1 MHDLSQEISV
11 CWLNS
16 SYFKKR
22 CSFEPD
28 DLSLRVSLEIRVNTG
43 LLAPLAL
50 IIGSV
55 VLYQVSTKLLP
66 KGLNHWHALM
76 IFYALALLTTL
87 LLSLTD
93 RSARSPFEALAKLNW
108 AVPLVAVSII
118 GIELGWI
125 LVFRAGAGLSLTG
138 LIVNVAVAVIV
149 IPIGL
154 LFFKEQIS
162 LVNLIG
168 MVLCLIGLVLISQ
181 KA

>member
-1 MHDLSQEISV
+1 M
-11 CWLNS
+11 NA
-16 SYFKKR
+16 
-22 CSFEPD
+22 
-28 DLSLRVSLEIRVNTG
+28 G

-50 IIGSV
+50 IVGSV

-76 IFYALALLTTL
+76 LFYALALILTLMMTL
-87 LLSLTD
+87 FDRPTRSLLED
-93 RSARSPFEALAKLNW
+93 VQKLNW
-108 AVPLVAVSII
+108 AVPLVALSIV

-125 LVFRAGAGLSLTG
+125 LACRAGAGLSLTG

-154 LFFKEQIS
+154 LLFKEKIS
-162 LVNLIG
+162 LVNLAGIA
-168 MVLCLIGLVLISQ
+168 LCLIGLVLISR

>member
-1 MHDLSQEISV
+1 M
-11 CWLNS
+11 
-16 SYFKKR
+16 
-22 CSFEPD
+22 
-28 DLSLRVSLEIRVNTG
+28 TG
-43 LLAPLAL
+43 AILAPLAL

-76 IFYALALLTTL
+76 IYYALALVMTL
-87 LLSLTD
+87 LLSAFD
-93 RSARSPFEALAKLNW
+93 RSARSPLEALQKLNW
-108 AVPLVAVSII
+108 AVPLVAVSVV

-149 IPIGL
+149 IPLGL
-154 LFFKEQIS
+154 LFFSEKIS
-162 LVNLIG
+162 LINLAGIA
-168 MVLCLIGLVLISQ
+168 LCLIGLVLISQ

>member
-1 MHDLSQEISV
+1 M
-11 CWLNS
+11 NAA
-16 SYFKKR
+16 
-22 CSFEPD
+22 
-28 DLSLRVSLEIRVNTG
+28 

-50 IIGSV
+50 IVSSV

-76 IFYALALLTTL
+76 LFYALALILTLVMTL
-87 LLSLTD
+87 FDRPTRSLLED
-93 RSARSPFEALAKLNW
+93 VQKLNW
-108 AVPLVAVSII
+108 AVPLVALSIV

-154 LFFKEQIS
+154 LFFKEKIS
-162 LVNLIG
+162 LVNLAG
-168 MVLCLIGLVLISQ
+168 MALCLIGLVLISR

>member
-1 MHDLSQEISV
+1 M
-11 CWLNS
+11 NA
-16 SYFKKR
+16 
-22 CSFEPD
+22 
-28 DLSLRVSLEIRVNTG
+28 G

-50 IIGSV
+50 IVGSV

-76 IFYALALLTTL
+76 LFYTLALILAAVMTL
-87 LLSLTD
+87 FDRPTRSLLEDL
-93 RSARSPFEALAKLNW
+93 RNLNW
-108 AVPLVAVSII
+108 AVPLVALSIV

-149 IPIGL
+149 IPLGL
-154 LFFKEQIS
+154 LFFGEKIS

-168 MVLCLIGLVLISQ
+168 MALCLIGLALISQ

>member
-1 MHDLSQEISV
+1 MTPSVSSGIISTYDLET
-11 CWLNS
+11 
-16 SYFKKR
+16 
-22 CSFEPD
+22 
-28 DLSLRVSLEIRVNTG
+28 RVNVAI
-43 LLAPLAL
+43 LAPLAL
-50 IIGSV
+50 IVGSV

-76 IFYALALLTTL
+76 IYYALALVMTL
-87 LLSLTD
+87 LLSAFD
-93 RSARSPFEALAKLNW
+93 RSARSPLEALAKLNW
-108 AVPLVAVSII
+108 AVPLVAISII

-149 IPIGL
+149 IPLGL
-154 LFFKEQIS
+154 LFFGEKIS

-168 MVLCLIGLVLISQ
+168 MALCLIGLVLISQ

>member
-1 MHDLSQEISV
+1 M
-11 CWLNS
+11 
-16 SYFKKR
+16 
-22 CSFEPD
+22 
-28 DLSLRVSLEIRVNTG
+28 
-43 LLAPLAL
+43 LAPLAL
-50 IIGSV
+50 IVGSV

-76 IFYALALLTTL
+76 LFYALALTLTVVMTL
-87 LLSLTD
+87 FDRPTRSLLED
-93 RSARSPFEALAKLNW
+93 MRKLNW
-108 AVPLVAVSII
+108 AVPLVALSIV

-154 LFFKEQIS
+154 LFFSEKIS
-162 LVNLIG
+162 LINVAGIA
-168 MVLCLIGLVLISQ
+168 LCLIGLVLISQ

>member
-1 MHDLSQEISV
+1 ML
-11 CWLNS
+11 
-16 SYFKKR
+16 
-22 CSFEPD
+22 
-28 DLSLRVSLEIRVNTG
+28 G
-43 LLAPLAL
+43 PLAL
-50 IIGSV
+50 IVGSV

-76 IFYALALLTTL
+76 LFYALALMLTVVMTL
-87 LLSLTD
+87 FDRPTRSLLED
-93 RSARSPFEALAKLNW
+93 MRKLNW
-108 AVPLVAVSII
+108 AVPLVALSVV

-154 LFFKEQIS
+154 LFFSEKIS
-162 LVNLIG
+162 LVNVAG
-168 MVLCLIGLVLISQ
+168 MALCLIGLVLISQ

>member
-1 MHDLSQEISV
+1 M
-11 CWLNS
+11 
-16 SYFKKR
+16 
-22 CSFEPD
+22 
-28 DLSLRVSLEIRVNTG
+28 NTA

-50 IIGSV
+50 IVGSV

-76 IFYALALLTTL
+76 LFYTLALMLTVIMTL
-87 LLSLTD
+87 FDRPTRSLLED
-93 RSARSPFEALAKLNW
+93 MRKLNW
-108 AVPLVAVSII
+108 AVPLVALSVV

-138 LIVNVAVAVIV
+138 LVVNVAVAVIV

-154 LFFKEQIS
+154 LFFSEKIS
-162 LVNLIG
+162 LVNVVG
-168 MVLCLIGLVLISQ
+168 MALCLVGLVLISQ

>member
-1 MHDLSQEISV
+1 M
-11 CWLNS
+11 NA
-16 SYFKKR
+16 
-22 CSFEPD
+22 
-28 DLSLRVSLEIRVNTG
+28 G

-50 IIGSV
+50 IVGSV

-76 IFYALALLTTL
+76 LFYALALILTLMMTL
-87 LLSLTD
+87 FDRPTRSLLED
-93 RSARSPFEALAKLNW
+93 VQKLNW
-108 AVPLVAVSII
+108 AVPLVALSIV

-125 LVFRAGAGLSLTG
+125 LAFRAGAGLSLTG

-154 LFFKEQIS
+154 LLFKEKIS
-162 LVNLIG
+162 LVNLAGIA
-168 MVLCLIGLVLISQ
+168 LCLIGLVLISR

>member
-1 MHDLSQEISV
+1 ML
-11 CWLNS
+11 
-16 SYFKKR
+16 
-22 CSFEPD
+22 
-28 DLSLRVSLEIRVNTG
+28 G
-43 LLAPLAL
+43 PLAL
-50 IIGSV
+50 IVGSV

-76 IFYALALLTTL
+76 LFYALALMLTVVMTL
-87 LLSLTD
+87 FDRPTRSLLED
-93 RSARSPFEALAKLNW
+93 MRKLNW
-108 AVPLVAVSII
+108 AVPLVALSVV

-154 LFFKEQIS
+154 LFFSEKIS
-162 LVNLIG
+162 LVNVAG
-168 MVLCLIGLVLISQ
+168 MALCLIGLVLIAQ

>member
-1 MHDLSQEISV
+1 M
-11 CWLNS
+11 NA
-16 SYFKKR
+16 
-22 CSFEPD
+22 
-28 DLSLRVSLEIRVNTG
+28 G

-50 IIGSV
+50 IVGSV

-76 IFYALALLTTL
+76 LFYALALILTLMMTL
-87 LLSLTD
+87 FDRPTRSLLEDLQ
-93 RSARSPFEALAKLNW
+93 KLNW
-108 AVPLVAVSII
+108 AVPLVALSIV

-125 LVFRAGAGLSLTG
+125 LAFRAGAGLSLTG

-154 LFFKEQIS
+154 LLFKEKIS
-162 LVNLIG
+162 LVNLAGIA
-168 MVLCLIGLVLISQ
+168 LCLIGLVLISR

>member
-1 MHDLSQEISV
+1 M
-11 CWLNS
+11 NA
-16 SYFKKR
+16 
-22 CSFEPD
+22 
-28 DLSLRVSLEIRVNTG
+28 G

-50 IIGSV
+50 IVSSV

-76 IFYALALLTTL
+76 LFYALALILTLVMTL
-87 LLSLTD
+87 FDRPTRSLLED
-93 RSARSPFEALAKLNW
+93 VQKLNW
-108 AVPLVAVSII
+108 AVPLVALSIV

-154 LFFKEQIS
+154 LFFKEKIS
-162 LVNLIG
+162 LVNLAG
-168 MVLCLIGLVLISQ
+168 MALCLIGLVLISR